1 VKMVKIKLHGQM
13 FFLKRKCVLYPLV
26 QVLFT
31 YVSEPTLRTAKLL
44 KDMSSATVSRPTD
57 KLPLPL
63 RPTDD
68 DWSKMLAAHVHMGT
82 KNLDN
87 KMVFHV
93 SKNYIFILES
103 I

>member
-1 VKMVKIKLHGQM
+1 
-13 FFLKRKCVLYPLV
+13 
-26 QVLFT
+26 
-31 YVSEPTLRTAKLL
+31 VSEPTLRTAELL

-87 KMVFHV
+87 KMVRAL
-93 SKNYIFILES
+93 NYCDLSWNLSYSAVLAES
-103 I
+103 IHLEASC